1 MIRISK
7 MADYAVVI
15 LAVMAEDPDALS
27 TTSALA
33 ERTRLA
39 EPTVSKVLK
48 ILTRGDI
55 ISSTRGINGGYSLSR
70 GVSDITLEEIIRVVD
85 GPVSVTACTDGAE
98 PDCSLAGSCG
108 VRGRWDGVNAAIR
121 GALETVTLNDMRG

>member
-1 MIRISK
+1 

-15 LAVMAEDPDALS
+15 LAALAEEPKTLM
-27 TTSALA
+27 TTSVLA

-48 ILTRGDI
+48 TLTRGDI

>member
-7 MADYAVVI
+7 IADYAVVI
-15 LAVMAEDPDALS
+15 LATMAEEPEALM

-33 ERTRLA
+33 QKTRLS

-55 ISSTRGINGGYSLSR
+55 ISSARGINGGYALKR
-70 GVSDITLEEIIRVVD
+70 DVKDITLEEIIRVVD
-85 GPVSVTACTDGAE
+85 GPVQITACVDGAE

-108 VRGRWDGVNAAIR
+108 VRGRWDHVNAAIR

>member
-7 MADYAVVI
+7 MADYAVVL
-15 LAVMAEDPDALS
+15 LAALAEEPEALVTAS
-27 TTSALA
+27 ELA

-48 ILTRGDI
+48 TLTRGEI
-55 ISSTRGINGGYSLSR
+55 IRSTRGINGGYSLSR

>member
-15 LAVMAEDPDALS
+15 LSVMAKEPDALM

-39 EPTVSKVLK
+39 EPTVAKVLK
-48 ILTRGDI
+48 ILTRGEI
-55 ISSTRGINGGYSLSR
+55 IRSARGINGGYSLAR
-70 GVSDITLEEIIRVVD
+70 GVSEVTLEEIIRAVD
-85 GPVSVTACTDGAE
+85 GPISVTSCADGSE

-108 VRGRWDGVNAAIR
+108 VRGRWDHVNAAIR

>member
-15 LAVMAEDPDALS
+15 LATMAEDSETLM

-55 ISSTRGINGGYSLSR
+55 IASTRGINGGYSLSR

-98 PDCSLAGSCG
+98 PDCSLAQSCA
-108 VRGRWDGVNAAIR
+108 VRGRWDGVNTAIR
-121 GALETVTLNDMRG
+121 GVLETVTLNDMKG